1 MLAKYDRRILDM
13 ENDENVEYYNKI
25 CAQQSTRCIFSC
37 DDEFSS
43 IERVLK
49 KNPSALNR
57 PQTIIEW
64 AGKTFIPNKL
74 QN

>member
-13 ENDENVEYYNKI
+13 ENDEDVEYYNKI
-25 CAQQSTRCIFSC
+25 CAQQSKRCIFSC
-37 DDEFSS
+37 DDEFLP

-49 KNPSALNR
+49 KNPNALNG

-64 AGKTFIPNKL
+64 AGKTFTPNKL
-74 QN
+74 